1 MIRYVAKSRYLAL
14 LKKLIPSVTD
24 LLSRLKMRIC
34 KLQWIMPKSAEQRGT
49 KTIIISYLAIAKK
62 KIRLNRI
69 KAVPF
74 PTPHARA
81 NVTMRLDVKSIWSR
95 SPFPNPTTILE
106 ELVPKKNSTPEL
118 FDLSLFPIIIG

>member
-1 MIRYVAKSRYLAL
+1 MIRYVAKSIYLAT

-62 KIRLNRI
+62 KDLIEQNKSSTLPHTTRTHKRYH
-69 KAVPF
+69 AVGCEEY
-74 PTPHARA
+74 
-81 NVTMRLDVKSIWSR
+81 
-95 SPFPNPTTILE
+95 LE
-106 ELVPKKNSTPEL
+106 
-118 FDLSLFPIIIG
+118 